1 MNKVKVFSRD
11 NMLEFVTVTPTI
23 RTIPHQDQLLLFIIP
38 ETMRHVHV
46 QQWFTRTYM
55 YNKYIELSDQPRAQ
69 LSKKM
74 MLLST
79 LHMTRID

>member
-23 RTIPHQDQLLLFIIP
+23 RTIPHQDQLLLFIIL

-46 QQWFTRTYM
+46 QQWFTRT

-74 MLLST
+74 MVLCT